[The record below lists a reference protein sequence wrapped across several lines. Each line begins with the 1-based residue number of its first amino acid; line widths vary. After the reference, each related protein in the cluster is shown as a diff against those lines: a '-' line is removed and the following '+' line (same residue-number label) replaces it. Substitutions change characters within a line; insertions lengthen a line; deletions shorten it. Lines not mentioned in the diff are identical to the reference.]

1 MKRDPE
7 TLLSAWA
14 DEPRA
19 LTLEERAE
27 VEALLERSPELRR
40 DADDARALLAR
51 VRALPAEGEEPAWDE
66 FARSLRA
73 KLDEPPRGFAAW
85 WQRWWKPAAGIGG
98 LGLAIAAAAI
108 VIVARREPAA
118 ETSPPVARAV
128 DAGVP
133 APVQVAQDD
142 DDDADHADDPLA
154 LGAVGEVSADDL
166 DDSVLDELE
175 LDDDDDGEEGLVP
188 DLDLAWIDQLDDD
201 EVESVDAWLAQM

>member
-1 MKRDPE
+1 VKRDPE

-14 DEPRA
+14 HEPRA

-40 DADDARALLAR
+40 EADDARALLAR
-51 VRALPAEGEEPAWDE
+51 VRALPAEGQEPEWDE

-85 WQRWWKPAAGIGG
+85 WRRWWKPAAGVGG

-108 VIVARREPAA
+108 VIVARREPAD
-118 ETSPPVARAV
+118 ETSPPVARTV

-133 APVQVAQDD
+133 PPPIQVAEE
-142 DDDADHADDPLA
+142 DHSDDPLA
-154 LGAVGEVSADDL
+154 LGAVGEVSADEL
-166 DDSVLDELE
+166 DDSVLAELE